1 MNVPMEQW
9 DGLKLSFP
17 MMKTLQATS
26 DIGVLVVEWLLPSIL
41 TWYREKIMREEIEKV
56 LEAMRED
63 YKRWSNWSSNYKPN
77 PHSDTKIMNEMIEN
91 YCNGLE
97 VTEGSRYWKII
108 STSGSGTQRSVNGFI
123 VKAGDKKFREGDMLK
138 AAGWAAPARNFARG
152 NVLDGSGVN
161 EVRWT
166 GIG

>member
-1 MNVPMEQW
+1 
-9 DGLKLSFP
+9 
-17 MMKTLQATS
+17 
-26 DIGVLVVEWLLPSIL
+26 
-41 TWYREKIMREEIEKV
+41 MRNEIEKV

-63 YKRWSNWSSNYKPN
+63 YCRWSKAGLGGPSEIK
-77 PHSDTKIMNEMIEN
+77 TKMEEDF
-91 YCNGLE
+91 CEGLE

-108 STSGSGTQRSVNGFI
+108 SDKRGSRSVSGFI

-152 NVLDGSGVN
+152 NVLDGTGLGN
-161 EVRWT
+161 ARWT

>member
-1 MNVPMEQW
+1 
-9 DGLKLSFP
+9 
-17 MMKTLQATS
+17 
-26 DIGVLVVEWLLPSIL
+26 
-41 TWYREKIMREEIEKV
+41 MREEIEKV

-97 VTEGSRYWKII
+97 VTEGSRYWKIT
-108 STSGSGTQRSVNGFI
+108 STNGSGTQRSVSGFI
-123 VKAGDKKFREGDMLK
+123 VKAGDKKFLEGDMLK

-152 NVLDGSGVN
+152 NVLDGYKVD

>member
-1 MNVPMEQW
+1 
-9 DGLKLSFP
+9 
-17 MMKTLQATS
+17 MMKTLQAIS

-56 LEAMRED
+56 LEAMKED
-63 YKRWSNWSSNYKPN
+63 YKRWSNNTDDSEIK
-77 PHSDTKIMNEMIEN
+77 TKMEED
-91 YCNGLE
+91 YCNGLT
-97 VTEGSRYWKII
+97 VTEGSRYYKIV
-108 STSGSGTQRSVNGFI
+108 SDKHGQRSVNGFI

-161 EVRWT
+161 NVRWT

>member
-1 MNVPMEQW
+1 
-9 DGLKLSFP
+9 
-17 MMKTLQATS
+17 
-26 DIGVLVVEWLLPSIL
+26 
-41 TWYREKIMREEIEKV
+41 MRNEIEKV

-63 YKRWSNWSSNYKPN
+63 YKRWSNRCARHESSAHYSSIKA
-77 PHSDTKIMNEMIEN
+77 EMEEN

-97 VTEGSRYWKII
+97 VTEGSRYWKIT
-108 STSGSGTQRSVNGFI
+108 STNGSGTQRSVSGFI
-123 VKAGDKKFREGDMLK
+123 VKAGDKKFLEGDMLK

-152 NVLDGSGVN
+152 NVLDGYRVD

>member
-1 MNVPMEQW
+1 
-9 DGLKLSFP
+9 
-17 MMKTLQATS
+17 
-26 DIGVLVVEWLLPSIL
+26 
-41 TWYREKIMREEIEKV
+41 MRMEIEKV

-63 YKRWSNWSSNYKPN
+63 YKRWSMMTRTVHQNVEEFNRAIDIREKM
-77 PHSDTKIMNEMIEN
+77 TEE

-108 STSGSGTQRSVNGFI
+108 SNDRGGGRSVKGFI
-123 VKAGDKKFREGDMLK
+123 AKAGDKKFREGDMLK
-138 AAGWAAPARNFARG
+138 PAGWAAPARNFARG
-152 NVLDGSGVN
+152 NVLDGYRVD

>member
-1 MNVPMEQW
+1 
-9 DGLKLSFP
+9 
-17 MMKTLQATS
+17 
-26 DIGVLVVEWLLPSIL
+26 
-41 TWYREKIMREEIEKV
+41 MREAIEKV

-63 YKRWSNWSSNYKPN
+63 YKRWSDRCASHDESA
-77 PHSDTKIMNEMIEN
+77 HSRIRDEMEEN

-108 STSGSGTQRSVNGFI
+108 GSNGGGSQRSVKGFI

-152 NVLDGSGVN
+152 NVLDGVN